1 MVIPSSNM
9 SEELETNHSDK
20 DGFIKCKV
28 CSRRFFTKI
37 GLKIHSRNQHK
48 ESDKKV
54 EQLQVL
60 PRNKE
65 EIAVQQNTG
74 LAEKYPKCILS
85 FESKIGLQGNTS
97 NDNNKLTPYQCIDF
111 KKSFR
116 YSKRF
121 EKHIQKGHKGSKT
134 GPFKSVPS
142 KIVCPDCNKYY
153 GSKASLQMHII
164 ISTSVPGVQK
174 IFWAKT
180 SSSQSH

>member
-1 MVIPSSNM
+1 MQNKSFMVITSSM

-54 EQLQVL
+54 KQLQEL
-60 PRNKE
+60 PRNKGLPNKE

-97 NDNNKLTPYQCIDF
+97 NDNTKLTPYQCIDC

-121 EKHIQKGHKGSKT
+121 EKHIQKEHKGSRMGLFKT
-134 GPFKSVPS
+134 VPS
-142 KIVCPDCNKYY
+142 KIVCPDCNKY
-153 GSKASLQMHII
+153 
-164 ISTSVPGVQK
+164 
-174 IFWAKT
+174 
-180 SSSQSH
+180 